1 MPNLVWKGYAWILLE
16 QMAFGG
22 DVEMMGFIER
32 VKEILQPFLRPVSN
46 PESQME
52 ACIWEFI
59 DELLADKKIKISY
72 PKSKMNR
79 LQKKGDFGKILL
91 SVEG

>member
-1 MPNLVWKGYAWILLE
+1 MDIVGTNG
-16 QMAFGG
+16 FGG

-32 VKEILQPFLRPVSN
+32 VKEILRPFLRPVSN

-79 LQKKGDFGKILL
+79 LQKMVILVKY
-91 SVEG
+91 S

>member
-1 MPNLVWKGYAWILLE
+1 MWKGYSWILLE

-32 VKEILQPFLRPVSN
+32 VKEILRPFLRPVSN

-79 LQKKGDFGKILL
+79 LQKDGNFGKIFM

>member
-32 VKEILQPFLRPVSN
+32 VKEILRPFLRPVSN

-79 LQKKGDFGKILL
+79 LQNKGNFGKIFM

>member
-1 MPNLVWKGYAWILLE
+1 
-16 QMAFGG
+16 MAFGG
-22 DVEMMGFIER
+22 DVEMMDFMER
-32 VKEILQPFLRPVSN
+32 VKEVWRPFLRPVSN

-59 DELLADKKIKISY
+59 DELLADKKIKIAY

-79 LQKKGDFGKILL
+79 LQNNGNFGKIFM